1 MRGLLLMLV
10 WYNELR
16 YNNNMH
22 NISVDD
28 VFTVSNER
36 MRVKEVIDNVEN
48 PNDPI
53 LIIESILKTNRWGKA
68 FLLSDLTK

>member
-1 MRGLLLMLV
+1 MLA
-10 WYNELR
+10 WHNELR

-28 VFTVSNER
+28 VFIVSNES
-36 MRVKEVIDNVEN
+36 MRVREVIDNVEN
-48 PNDPI
+48 PDDPI
-53 LIIESILKTNRWGKA
+53 LIIESIAEKYRWGKA